1 MKAASIT
8 HFPEATA
15 SELAKA
21 LGRIVG
27 KEHIHLDE
35 TRRRLHSEDIWQQVG
50 AVVALVAAPA
60 STEETAQVVRIVHES
75 GFAIAP
81 RGAGMSYTGGY
92 VPASERTVSLDMS
105 RMNRILRVSRDDM
118 VVTVEAGVTWKALG
132 EALAPLGLRTP
143 FWGPM
148 SGLKS
153 TIGGGVS
160 QLNAMFGAGQHG
172 TSSESL
178 VALSVVL
185 GDGRVLRTG
194 ARGADGDTPF
204 YRHFGPDLAGLFC
217 GDCGVFG
224 VKTEITLRLIA
235 TPAHED
241 HASFSYPTGSSLL
254 RAMAAIARAGIACE
268 TCAFDPGLTS
278 VRLARASLSA
288 DVKTLGAVIAKE
300 KSIFRGLVSVA
311 KIAAGG
317 RKFVEAD
324 EYPLHVVCEGRSAAA
339 VRADMAALRRIAVTE
354 GGKEIAN
361 TIAKVIRAMP
371 FPELNSMVGP
381 TGEAWVPVHG
391 VVSLSGAPAILAEIH
406 ALYAGMAAVH
416 AAAGVKT
423 GFLFTTMSSNAI
435 IVEPVFF
442 WPEGWRDIHA
452 SAIEPAHL
460 ARLTQLPP
468 NPQARD
474 VVMQT
479 RKEVLAIFA
488 RHGSGH
494 FQLGR
499 TYPYR
504 ESRDAASV
512 DLLDTIKHFADP
524 AALLNPGVL
533 GFPVQSRTL

>member
-1 MKAASIT
+1 
-8 HFPEATA
+8 
-15 SELAKA
+15 
-21 LGRIVG
+21 
-27 KEHIHLDE
+27 
-35 TRRRLHSEDIWQQVG
+35 
-50 AVVALVAAPA
+50 
-60 STEETAQVVRIVHES
+60 
-75 GFAIAP
+75 
-81 RGAGMSYTGGY
+81 MSYTGGY
-92 VPASERTVSLDMS
+92 VPAGERTVSLDMA
-105 RMNRILRVSRDDM
+105 RMNRILRISRDDM
-118 VVTVEAGVTWKALG
+118 VVTVETGVTWKALG
-132 EALAPLGLRTP
+132 QALAPLGLRTP

-153 TIGGGVS
+153 TIGGGLS

-185 GDGRVLRTG
+185 SDGRVLRTG

-235 TPAHED
+235 APAYED
-241 HASFSYPTGSSLL
+241 QASFSFPSGAGLL

-288 DVKTLGAVIAKE
+288 DVRTLGAVITKE
-300 KSIFRGLVSVA
+300 KSIARGLFSVA
-311 KIAAGG
+311 KIALGG

-324 EYPLHVVCEGRSAAA
+324 EYPLHVVCEGRSAAG
-339 VRADMAALRRIAVTE
+339 VRADMAALRRIAHAE
-354 GGKEIAN
+354 SGKEIAN

-381 TGEAWVPVHG
+381 SGEAWVPVHG
-391 VVSLSGAPAILAEIH
+391 VVSLSSAPAILDEIH
-406 ALYAGMAAVH
+406 ALYAERSAVH

-435 IVEPVFF
+435 IIEPVYF

-452 SAIEPAHL
+452 AAIEPAHL
-460 ARLTQLPP
+460 ARLTQRPP
-468 NPQARD
+468 NPQARN

-479 RKEVLAIFA
+479 RKAVLAIFV
-488 RHGSGH
+488 RHGTGH
-494 FQLGR
+494 FQIGR

-504 ESRDAASV
+504 ESRDPPSV
-512 DLLDTIKHFADP
+512 ELLDTIKQFADP
-524 AALLNPGVL
+524 FGLFNPGVL
-533 GFPVQSRTL
+533 GFASRDRGA

>member
-1 MKAASIT
+1 MSCAKAARLPRCAPT
-8 HFPEATA
+8 WPPFAA
-15 SELAKA
+15 S
-21 LGRIVG
+21 
-27 KEHIHLDE
+27 
-35 TRRRLHSEDIWQQVG
+35 
-50 AVVALVAAPA
+50 
-60 STEETAQVVRIVHES
+60 
-75 GFAIAP
+75 
-81 RGAGMSYTGGY
+81 
-92 VPASERTVSLDMS
+92 
-105 RMNRILRVSRDDM
+105 
-118 VVTVEAGVTWKALG
+118 
-132 EALAPLGLRTP
+132 PLP
-143 FWGPM
+143 
-148 SGLKS
+148 K
-153 TIGGGVS
+153 V
-160 QLNAMFGAGQHG
+160 
-172 TSSESL
+172 
-178 VALSVVL
+178 
-185 GDGRVLRTG
+185 
-194 ARGADGDTPF
+194 
-204 YRHFGPDLAGLFC
+204 
-217 GDCGVFG
+217 
-224 VKTEITLRLIA
+224 
-235 TPAHED
+235 
-241 HASFSYPTGSSLL
+241 
-254 RAMAAIARAGIACE
+254 
-268 TCAFDPGLTS
+268 
-278 VRLARASLSA
+278 
-288 DVKTLGAVIAKE
+288 
-300 KSIFRGLVSVA
+300 
-311 KIAAGG
+311 
-317 RKFVEAD
+317 
-324 EYPLHVVCEGRSAAA
+324 
-339 VRADMAALRRIAVTE
+339 
-354 GGKEIAN
+354 GKEIAN

-406 ALYAGMAAVH
+406 ALYAAMAAVH

-479 RKEVLAIFA
+479 RKAVLAIFA

-494 FQLGR
+494 FQIGR